1 MRLSDAISFV
11 RARLD
16 EIAFNQDD
24 MITDVTQD
32 DRNLDTT
39 VERLLPEA
47 AEVVFLSAPVH
58 LLEAEVIETKQ
69 NQYGAVNIVPA
80 EEFLRL
86 VYVKASDSSIYVS
99 KAVPFNSP
107 EARMQEDLYTR
118 GTPDAPVL
126 VQGPSDSA
134 YVTEYRYYSMT
145 STPGSIKLAYIKKPE
160 IEDGELFCPR
170 LLSEA
175 VFNELTAKVLE
186 TYNDQRAQLFHQKVT
201 TYLAQ

>member
-1 MRLSDAISFV
+1 MLLSDAISFV

-24 MITDVTQD
+24 MISAAQD

-47 AEVVFLSAPVH
+47 AEVVFLSAPAH
-58 LLEAEVIETKQ
+58 LLEAETTETKQ

-80 EEFLRL
+80 GDFLRL
-86 VYVKASDSSIYVS
+86 VYVKASDSDIYVS
-99 KAVPFNSP
+99 NAVPFNSP
-107 EARMQEDLYTR
+107 EARMQEDKYTR

-126 VQGPSDSA
+126 VQGPSDSGD
-134 YVTEYRYYSMT
+134 TDFRYYTMT
-145 STPGSIKLAYIKKPE
+145 SHGSIKLAYIKMPQ
-160 IEDGELFCPR
+160 IASGTIFCPR
-170 LLSEA
+170 LLTEA
-175 VFNELTAKVLE
+175 VLNELTAKILE
-186 TYNDQRAQLFHQKVT
+186 TYNDQRAQLFHQKAT